1 MAFIDKRTSNE
12 KMYLR
17 WNDDIL
23 LSFIQENA
31 PGFSKYLGIHGTL
44 ENSAQLKNPG
54 YAPLPVIQVWLLISA
69 VYVVTF

>member
-23 LSFIQENA
+23 LSFIRENT
-31 PGFSKYLGIHGTL
+31 PGFLKYLGIHGTL
-44 ENSAQLKNPG
+44 KIVPNSEKILAMHLCPLSSFG
-54 YAPLPVIQVWLLISA
+54 Y
-69 VYVVTF
+69 